1 MKDWTI
7 HDGSRGVIN
16 SKGIYNVLIPSLM
29 LGAGWRLGK
38 PLGLGSGSCSS
49 GSPAVCCDK
58 GKRIRRQL
66 RAGGSAG
73 GGRAEV
79 IPRQSITFSG
89 QIKKRKG
96 EAARLRWG

>member
-1 MKDWTI
+1 MATWETTW
-7 HDGSRGVIN
+7 SGVWF
-16 SKGIYNVLIPSLM
+16 LQL
-29 LGAGWRLGK
+29 
-38 PLGLGSGSCSS
+38 

-66 RAGGSAG
+66 RALGSAG

-96 EAARLRWG
+96 EAADSVVGSQGPRVFVF

>member
-1 MKDWTI
+1 MATWETTW
-7 HDGSRGVIN
+7 SGVWF
-16 SKGIYNVLIPSLM
+16 LQL
-29 LGAGWRLGK
+29 
-38 PLGLGSGSCSS
+38 

-66 RAGGSAG
+66 RALGSAG

-96 EAARLRWG
+96 EAARLCCGQSGPQSFCLLKGDLGNGV